1 MAYDHNMQ
9 NNYDHLQDSPTGAH
23 LGSKNSEPHHAGG
36 NAGWSIGAGKPTK
49 NDNMGSHK
57 ETKGPGGMD
66 M

>member
-9 NNYDHLQDSPTGAH
+9 NNYDHLQGTPTGAH

-36 NAGWSIGAGKPTK
+36 DAGWKVGAGKATHLESGAPK
-49 NDNMGSHK
+49 
-57 ETKGPGGMD
+57 GMD